1 MINHRGGTHQL
12 IVRMSSD
19 CQPADSPHIKALIGS
34 LVDIHT
40 YTNDFYSCY
49 VEAVTQSA
57 TDSDDD
63 MITVTTDYEMD
74 GHLEGVTIP
83 FKNIEQITYLQENL

>member
-1 MINHRGGTHQL
+1 MKNRYNGDHQI

-40 YTNDFYSCY
+40 YTNDFYSCH

-74 GHLEGVTIP
+74 EHLEGVTIP
-83 FKNIEQITYLQENL
+83 FKNIEQITYL